1 MKSDDQSTPQGIPN
15 ASCTSAS
22 TEAGVQ
28 EHSDEQLIQ
37 LKTPGIC
44 RRAGLSTSEHDFVAN
59 GLRTHLWL
67 QRDSFDPSRPN
78 ADRQKFVNYILDKR
92 GISIVRDE
100 HAQKRTRSRE
110 EFSLDAVRE
119 PPPEVARDT
128 DEQRDLAMDMRALFE
143 SLPTTLQEVA
153 KALVEG
159 RLTELGNRD
168 GWSRRLVDERRAM
181 LVRACR
187 DAGLDA
193 YL

>member
-1 MKSDDQSTPQGIPN
+1 MKSDDQSTLQGIPN

-59 GLRTHLWL
+59 GLRIHLWL
-67 QRDSFDPSRPN
+67 NHDSFNPGRPN
-78 ADRQKFVNYILDKR
+78 ADRQKYVNYILDKR

-119 PPPEVARDT
+119 PPPELAHDT
-128 DEQRDLAMDMRALFE
+128 DEQRDRASDVNDFIE
-143 SLPTTLQEVA
+143 SLPGFLQEVA
-153 KALVEG
+153 FAIRDG
-159 RLTELGNRD
+159 RITELMHRD
-168 GWSRRLVDERRAM
+168 GWTRRLFDERRKM
-181 LVRACR
+181 LVQACY
-187 DAGLDA
+187 DAGLDQ
-193 YL
+193 YC